1 MLFWLYGFIA
11 RVALGEQLTAADRDD
26 YRLWSAV
33 FFLLPVGVAAIWLGS
48 GVLDRASS
56 LVVWLLVVLGA
67 MLFCFIW
74 AVCFASFLQQS
85 RLLSVPRFGLLVFGW
100 RGMGAYGFERTTI

>member
-56 LVVWLLVVLGA
+56 LVVWLLVVLSA
-67 MLFCFIW
+67 MLFCVIW
-74 AVCFASFLQQS
+74 AVWARFVPAAVSFTCGAAIWITGLWLAWHG
-85 RLLSVPRFGLLVFGW
+85 RLWF
-100 RGMGAYGFERTTI
+100 